1 MFRELDRRVS
11 GDDVIALFWD
21 EERGCG
27 ELVIDRA
34 GETWTRQVPP
44 HKVADAL
51 RHPYVYLPKH
61 LVPTA
66 A

>member
-11 GDDVIALFWD
+11 GDDVIAIFWD
-21 EERGCG
+21 DERNCA

-34 GETWTRQVPP
+34 GETWTRQVPS

-51 RHPYVYLPKH
+51 RHPYIYLPKH

>member
-1 MFRELDRRVS
+1 VFRELDRRVS

-21 EERGCG
+21 DERKCA
-27 ELVIDRA
+27 ELVIDRC

-44 HKVADAL
+44 NKVADAL

>member
-1 MFRELDRRVS
+1 VFRELDRRVS

-21 EERGCG
+21 DERGCA

-44 HKVADAL
+44 HKVADAM

-61 LVPTA
+61 ALVA

>member
-21 EERGCG
+21 DERNCA

-34 GETWTRQVPP
+34 GETWTGQVPP